1 MKPLLPLER
10 TSSHDLWLHELRN
23 VVSTACVATNM
34 GRRFAHADPD
44 LAAELLC
51 EAEVALMACRELLAI
66 AGEHVRI
73 DVPAAAG
80 EGTPGIA
87 IGRERRRTVG
97 EEIDLNEQRRRAL
110 RMRLAGDLPVPRS
123 PGEPRRLDGART
135 GTDG

>member
-10 TSSHDLWLHELRN
+10 TSSHDQWLHELRN

-34 GRRFAHADPD
+34 GRRLAQADPH

-66 AGEHVRI
+66 AGEHVRV
-73 DVPAAAG
+73 DAPVADMQA
-80 EGTPGIA
+80 PGFA
-87 IGRERRRTVG
+87 TGLERRRTVG
-97 EEIDLNEQRRRAL
+97 EEIDRNEQRRRAL
-110 RMRLAGDLPVPRS
+110 RMRPTGDLLAPS
-123 PGEPRRLDGART
+123 GAGERRGLDGART